1 MDNHLPRPYQSNDR
15 SIFNEHDVGR
25 QNVSSMSP
33 DMVKPAFHAGFFLVR
48 QACAAAWER
57 KSLSNLMVVKGK

>member
-1 MDNHLPRPYQSNDR
+1 
-15 SIFNEHDVGR
+15 
-25 QNVSSMSP
+25 MSP